1 MKFNYQLTGTI
12 DVPEGSRLNAIGTA
26 IILPDGKTLR
36 LWEAWECHLADD
48 DDHADL
54 SYADLVEIGIHYDT
68 LSTAFEET

>member
-36 LWEAWECHLADD
+36 LWEAWERHLGDE

-54 SYADLVEIGIHYDT
+54 S
-68 LSTAFEET
+68 

>member
-12 DVPEGSRLNAIGTA
+12 DVPEGSRLNTIRTA
-26 IILPDGKTLR
+26 IILPDGNTLR
-36 LWEAWECHLADD
+36 LWEAWERHIGDE

-68 LSTAFEET
+68 LSIAFEET